1 MSPAANK
8 FPSEIGNNQ
17 VTWKWGGGGNCL
29 LKYHSNV
36 KFRIQQSFS
45 DVRVRSD
52 SVFVLSRG
60 RLFSWGGP
68 PYPSLALSTRATPL
82 PINVWRKK
90 TESELHESLETWPA
104 WLADKHTRLC
114 STPVACFNPPAG
126 GGAGW
131 AGLGRAGQGVNSGKE
146 WGRLLVLCVHK
157 HSRAAGRKGKK
168 MCRTRLQA
176 VWSFCNP
183 TLAWHVNASPEPD

>member
-17 VTWKWGGGGNCL
+17 VTWIWGGGGNCL

-82 PINVWRKK
+82 PINVWKKNWIRTARKLDQLGWQ
-90 TESELHESLETWPA
+90 THTHNPCCLFQPSSWWRS
-104 WLADKHTRLC
+104 WLSRARQ
-114 STPVACFNPPAG
+114 
-126 GGAGW
+126 
-131 AGLGRAGQGVNSGKE
+131 GRAGVNSGNE
-146 WGRLLVLCVHK
+146 WGMLLVLCVHK

-176 VWSFCNP
+176 VWTFCNP
-183 TLAWHVNASPEPD
+183 TLAWNVNASPEPD